1 MFFLNRNLF
10 SNARNSNLYG
20 GIPNREINKKV
31 IEKADQVV
39 GKVISD
45 NTEIK
50 QLPESI
56 AINIDS
62 LLANKNIFI
71 EKDNSE
77 IKYEYVT
84 QTQTETKNVNIN
96 IDAIISNSSLA
107 VDYRQNTVRTTS
119 KTLSYNTAFSRAKSL
134 AKQDLNKL
142 AEELRNQIK
151 KQMGNQFDAS
161 KVEDLINQA
170 IQRTIDEFSDNQKKK
185 SRFKPSSNTD
195 GFVALKSG
203 LFGLRKQGTYNLQA
217 LCNTFLTNFSNISQ
231 NKLQYTET
239 KEVVVKVPIY
249 NLDTNTNI
257 ENKRTELKE
266 NKEELKFLASCD
278 LPNAILE
285 TSYENIYNDVLNNL
299 DADNYKNAEKNIQDR
314 VNQELLN
321 ISGTPSEIKNKT
333 SVILGDTISYYQ
345 ATLGLDFNTSPYK
358 EVFEK
363 ALDNTIEKTIDSNTE
378 KCDIV
383 KLTEDFEAEI
393 NSVLCETILATE
405 SSVESNTQTVS
416 RLSRASVTD
425 PIKEAKPTDP
435 PIVTEYPAK
444 TPGGSSFKLI
454 DYTYERIRTSG
465 KTLTLTKPNEGMNG
479 AILKITTPDGE
490 TSQVKI
496 KIGPK
501 IPKNKI
507 EELMNVIRNLPE
519 ANIQDL
525 AKEECMIQLFSK
537 AELSTNAPGKVTA
550 GTYNLATNAITIDCN
565 NIEKIEPAV
574 LLHELGHAV
583 DYIPNGAY
591 SISKEQISS
600 TKISDAFNELKDSS
614 KKTDYYAFKNNRE
627 FFAEYYT
634 YKSLGDSNNNAKK
647 IFKKRKFKSVK
658 EEMDKIIENTRKLD
672 SDVRVRQDNNEN
684 QTTSGNTN
692 NGTTSGNTT
701 TDPSNSN
708 PKEEIT
714 SPVEID
720 KPESPSGSN
729 PFEDSRNDIN
739 KYPNVDNPTNNNP
752 WNDVNN
758 FPDID
763 NSDKDDSWNNTNN
776 TSNPGNSN
784 VNNNGNTT
792 NTTTGNNTSNPGN
805 SSNETTLPD
814 DDTSSK
820 PSPGDGITTDIN
832 TGINVGD
839 LVNPSTPTIPGED
852 SGITIT
858 DSTTK
863 EEVIH
868 SLIDKTIDY
877 YTEEA
882 IKEAQKIFG
891 EDANIKIDVECTI
904 NEDGE
909 IVVKVKTTV
918 LDDKKTSTGSS
929 NDGLINNS
937 SDNNSNNQ
945 GVGDIPQYPSGYY
958 PGVGINVNDYINPST
973 GIINTDSL
981 ISDWSAS
988 GGEVYTFN
996 NDFEISN
1003 IYDSINKAIETGDW
1017 SSFFNEVS
1025 SSSTVGI
1032 GPTAKKFDR
1041 DLNISSSGIDT
1052 WEEFDKTG
1060 YEWWKD
1066 PENSASFLPSEG
1078 VYCIN
1083 KILYTN
1089 STGERQEGPTRGGEG
1104 MIEYKR
1110 GHYMSEDVYRMLN
1123 NQLSK
1128 QEEFDKELD
1137 KIKENIKEDKD
1148 DSIDV
1153 NHGPFDSSDH
1163 TSSVL
1168 DTDFGER
1175 PDKIVEDKTDPFKD
1189 NNSNNST
1196 NNNWTSNQ
1204 GGTVNRP
1211 SAPGSGSNN
1220 DIFNNPSSNNS
1231 NNSNNRNPF
1240 GGNSSNSSTSGG
1252 RTQGGSTGG
1261 FGGSRPNRRW

>member
-50 QLPESI
+50 QLPKSI

-119 KTLSYNTAFSRAKSL
+119 KTFSYNTAFSRAKSL

-142 AEELRNQIK
+142 AKELRNQIK

-170 IQRTIDEFSDNQKKK
+170 IQRTIDEFSDNQKK

-195 GFVALKSG
+195 GFIALRSG
-203 LFGLRKQGTYNLQA
+203 LFRLRKQGTYNLQA

-299 DADNYKNAEKNIQDR
+299 DADNYKDAEKNIQDR

-321 ISGTPSEIKNKT
+321 ISATPSEIKNKA
-333 SVILGDTISYYQ
+333 SVILGDTIPYYQ

-405 SSVESNTQTVS
+405 TSVESNTQTVS

-454 DYTYERIRTSG
+454 DYTYERTSKSG
-465 KTLTLTKPNEGMNG
+465 RTLTLTKINEGMNA
-479 AILKITTPDGE
+479 AILEITTPDGK
-490 TSQVKI
+490 TSQIKI
-496 KIGPK
+496 KIGPL

-525 AKEECMIQLFSK
+525 AKEECTIQLFQK

-574 LLHELGHAV
+574 LLHELGHAL
-583 DYIPNGAY
+583 DYVPNGAY

-600 TKISDAFNELKDSS
+600 TKIYDEFWELKDSS

-634 YKSLGDSNNNAKK
+634 YKSLGYTNNFAQDLFEKK
-647 IFKKRKFKSVK
+647 AYKNVNQ
-658 EEMDKIIENTRKLD
+658 EMDKIIENIRKLD
-672 SDVRVRQDNNEN
+672 SDARVRQDNNEN

-701 TDPSNSN
+701 TDSGNSN

-714 SPVEID
+714 SSVEID
-720 KPESPSGSN
+720 IPESPSGAN
-729 PFEDSRNDIN
+729 PFEDFKNDIN
-739 KYPNVDNPTNNNP
+739 KYPNVDNPTNNDP
-752 WNDVNN
+752 WDDVNN

-763 NSDKDDSWNNTNN
+763 NSDKDDSWDNTNN
-776 TSNPGNSN
+776 NSNPGNSN

-858 DSTTK
+858 DSTTN
-863 EEVIH
+863 EEVIN
-868 SLIDKTIDY
+868 SLINKTIDY

-882 IKEAQKIFG
+882 IKEAQKIYG

-929 NDGLINNS
+929 NDGSINNS
-937 SDNNSNNQ
+937 SDTSDNNSNNQ
-945 GVGDIPQYPSGYY
+945 EIGDIPQYPSGYY

-981 ISDWSAS
+981 ISDWAAN
-988 GGEVYTFN
+988 GGEVYTY
-996 NDFEISN
+996 DDTFEISN
-1003 IYDSINKAIETGDW
+1003 IYDSISNAIKTGDW
-1017 SSFFNEVS
+1017 SSFFDDVS
-1025 SSSTVGI
+1025 SSGGYDAAGTEAGRKL
-1032 GPTAKKFDR
+1032 GMNATPDN
-1041 DLNISSSGIDT
+1041 L
-1052 WEEFDKTG
+1052 EEWFKFDKTG
-1060 YEWWKD
+1060 YEWWSD
-1066 PENSASFLPSEG
+1066 PANKKTFVPG
-1078 VYCIN
+1078 VYKTSKTLTQQ
-1083 KILYTN
+1083 KIYAN
-1089 STGERQEGPTRGGEG
+1089 PGPGPGMVEYERG
-1104 MIEYKR
+1104 K
-1110 GHYMSEDVYRMLN
+1110 YMSEDGYRIMNGLPT
-1123 NQLSK
+1123 K

-1211 SAPGSGSNN
+1211 SAPGSNTSGGIYTSTNN
-1220 DIFNNPSSNNS
+1220 NNNS
-1231 NNSNNRNPF
+1231 NKRNPF

>member
-20 GIPNREINKKV
+20 GIPSREINKKV

-363 ALDNTIEKTIDSNTE
+363 ALDNTIEKTVDSNTE

-405 SSVESNTQTVS
+405 TSVESNTQTVS
-416 RLSRASVTD
+416 RLSRASATD

-444 TPGGSSFKLI
+444 TPGGISFKLI
-454 DYTYERIRTSG
+454 DYTYE
-465 KTLTLTKPNEGMNG
+465 KTLK
-479 AILKITTPDGE
+479 
-490 TSQVKI
+490 
-496 KIGPK
+496 
-501 IPKNKI
+501 
-507 EELMNVIRNLPE
+507 
-519 ANIQDL
+519 
-525 AKEECMIQLFSK
+525 
-537 AELSTNAPGKVTA
+537 
-550 GTYNLATNAITIDCN
+550 
-565 NIEKIEPAV
+565 
-574 LLHELGHAV
+574 
-583 DYIPNGAY
+583 
-591 SISKEQISS
+591 
-600 TKISDAFNELKDSS
+600 
-614 KKTDYYAFKNNRE
+614 
-627 FFAEYYT
+627 
-634 YKSLGDSNNNAKK
+634 
-647 IFKKRKFKSVK
+647 
-658 EEMDKIIENTRKLD
+658 
-672 SDVRVRQDNNEN
+672 
-684 QTTSGNTN
+684 SGNTY
-692 NGTTSGNTT
+692 TM
-701 TDPSNSN
+701 
-708 PKEEIT
+708 K
-714 SPVEID
+714 
-720 KPESPSGSN
+720 KMLQ
-729 PFEDSRNDIN
+729 
-739 KYPNVDNPTNNNP
+739 KYM
-752 WNDVNN
+752 
-758 FPDID
+758 
-763 NSDKDDSWNNTNN
+763 
-776 TSNPGNSN
+776 
-784 VNNNGNTT
+784 
-792 NTTTGNNTSNPGN
+792 
-805 SSNETTLPD
+805 
-814 DDTSSK
+814 
-820 PSPGDGITTDIN
+820 
-832 TGINVGD
+832 
-839 LVNPSTPTIPGED
+839 
-852 SGITIT
+852 
-858 DSTTK
+858 
-863 EEVIH
+863 
-868 SLIDKTIDY
+868 
-877 YTEEA
+877 
-882 IKEAQKIFG
+882 
-891 EDANIKIDVECTI
+891 
-904 NEDGE
+904 
-909 IVVKVKTTV
+909 
-918 LDDKKTSTGSS
+918 
-929 NDGLINNS
+929 
-937 SDNNSNNQ
+937 
-945 GVGDIPQYPSGYY
+945 PQ
-958 PGVGINVNDYINPST
+958 
-973 GIINTDSL
+973 
-981 ISDWSAS
+981 
-988 GGEVYTFN
+988 F
-996 NDFEISN
+996 
-1003 IYDSINKAIETGDW
+1003 
-1017 SSFFNEVS
+1017 
-1025 SSSTVGI
+1025 
-1032 GPTAKKFDR
+1032 
-1041 DLNISSSGIDT
+1041 
-1052 WEEFDKTG
+1052 
-1060 YEWWKD
+1060 
-1066 PENSASFLPSEG
+1066 
-1078 VYCIN
+1078 
-1083 KILYTN
+1083 
-1089 STGERQEGPTRGGEG
+1089 
-1104 MIEYKR
+1104 
-1110 GHYMSEDVYRMLN
+1110 
-1123 NQLSK
+1123 
-1128 QEEFDKELD
+1128 
-1137 KIKENIKEDKD
+1137 
-1148 DSIDV
+1148 
-1153 NHGPFDSSDH
+1153 
-1163 TSSVL
+1163 
-1168 DTDFGER
+1168 
-1175 PDKIVEDKTDPFKD
+1175 
-1189 NNSNNST
+1189 
-1196 NNNWTSNQ
+1196 
-1204 GGTVNRP
+1204 
-1211 SAPGSGSNN
+1211 
-1220 DIFNNPSSNNS
+1220 
-1231 NNSNNRNPF
+1231 
-1240 GGNSSNSSTSGG
+1240 
-1252 RTQGGSTGG
+1252 
-1261 FGGSRPNRRW
+1261 